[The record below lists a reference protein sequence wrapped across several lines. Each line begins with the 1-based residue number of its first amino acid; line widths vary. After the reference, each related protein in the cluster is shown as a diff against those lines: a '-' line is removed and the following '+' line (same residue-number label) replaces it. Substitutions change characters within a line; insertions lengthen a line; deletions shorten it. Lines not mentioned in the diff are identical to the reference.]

1 MSPNRIEAAGLRR
14 RGGRERQRA
23 EGRVPDGFGGSG
35 RDPGPPVMETLT
47 MAKSAIQKIAMN
59 PSENIAYDKLVLSQ
73 ENVRRVKDGVTIE
86 QLAEDIGRRKL
97 LQSLNVRPVLDGDG
111 EETGTYEVPAG
122 GRRYL
127 ALGILVKQK
136 RLAKNEPIPC
146 IVNRSG
152 TTSAEEDSLAENV
165 HRENLHPLDQ
175 FRAFKVLKE
184 QGLDVEEIAAR
195 FFVSAA
201 TVKQRL
207 RLASVSPKLLEL
219 YEKDEIRLEQIM
231 AFSISNDHARQE
243 QVWERISGNP
253 HMQEPYY
260 IRRLLTETTVRAD
273 DRRAVYVGAEAY
285 EAAGGVI
292 LRDLFEQDSGGWF
305 QDAALLE
312 QLVFDRL
319 KTDAET
325 IRADGWKWVEA
336 AISFPYGHTSG
347 MRRIYAEPAEMS
359 AEEIA
364 RYDAVKAEYDALDA
378 KYAEMEDADQEIED
392 KLDQLGAELDGF
404 GDRPQAYDPVQ
415 KAIAGAFVTLG
426 ANGQL
431 QVEAG
436 FVRPEDELRSEADD
450 GDEEAEGGDNDA
462 SQSDEDGTRGVVV
475 NGRSTNGESDAAEE
489 PEEDGIKPLPERLV
503 FDLTAQK
510 TLALRNA
517 LASDVDIAFVAV
529 LHALV
534 LQVFYR
540 FAKDSCL
547 EVTTVSNSF
556 GQVQGLA
563 ETPWAK
569 EIAERHEA
577 WDRDMPDSD
586 RLWEFLLG
594 LDEASRKALLA
605 HCVSLS
611 LNAVVEPWNRRPGAL
626 AHADA
631 LAATLGFDM
640 VTAGWEPTV
649 DNYLGR
655 VTKARIVQAVRE
667 ARGEDSAQLIDHMK
681 KDLMARE
688 AARLLEGS
696 NWLAEPLRFAGDNA
710 SVDASETVT
719 GNLAD
724 ETALDGDTAEL
735 PAFLADPAS
744 EESSVVDE
752 DTDQLEA
759 AE

>member
-1 MSPNRIEAAGLRR
+1 
-14 RGGRERQRA
+14 
-23 EGRVPDGFGGSG
+23 
-35 RDPGPPVMETLT
+35 METPT

-59 PSENIAYDKLVLSQ
+59 PSENIPYDKLVLSQ
-73 ENVRRVKDGVTIE
+73 RNVRRVKKGVTIE

-97 LQSLNVRPVLDGDG
+97 LQSLNIRPVLDGNG
-111 EETGTYEVPAG
+111 EETGSFEVPAG

-165 HRENLHPLDQ
+165 QREDLHPLDQ
-175 FRAFKVLKE
+175 YRTFHALRE
-184 QGLDVEEIAAR
+184 QGLDIEEIAAR

-207 RLASVSPKLLEL
+207 RLASVSPALLEL

-273 DRRAVYVGAEAY
+273 DRRAVYVGAEGY
-285 EAAGGVI
+285 EGAGGVI

-392 KLDQLGAELDGF
+392 KLDQLGAELDAF
-404 GDRPQAYDPVQ
+404 SDRPQAYDPDQ
-415 KAIAGAFVTLG
+415 KAIAGVFVTLG

-431 QVEAG
+431 QVEPG
-436 FVRPEDELRSEADD
+436 FVRPEDEPRAATDDD
-450 GDEEAEGGDNDA
+450 GARDDDRDAPESDDEGANA
-462 SQSDEDGTRGVVV
+462 VVV
-475 NGRSTNGESDAAEE
+475 NGRPVDDGPDAPDE
-489 PEEDGIKPLPERLV
+489 PEEEGVKPLPERLV

-517 LASDVDIAFVAV
+517 LASDVDIAFVTV

-534 LQVFYR
+534 LQLFYR

-547 EVTTVSNSF
+547 EISLTSNSF

-569 EIAERHEA
+569 EIGERHEA
-577 WDRDMPDSD
+577 WDRDLPDD
-586 RLWEFLLG
+586 ATGLWEFLLG
-594 LDEASRKALLA
+594 LDEASRKALFA
-605 HCVSLS
+605 HCASLS
-611 LNAVVEPWNRRPGAL
+611 VNAVVEPWNKRPGAL

-631 LAATLGFDM
+631 LASTLGFDM
-640 VTAGWEPTV
+640 VAAGWEPTV

-696 NWLAEPLRFAGDNA
+696 HWLPEPLRLDDDEPAADAG
-710 SVDASETVT
+710 ETAAEDPIAET
-719 GNLAD
+719 AAD
-724 ETALDGDTAEL
+724 EDAAEL
-735 PAFLADPAS
+735 PAFLAEHADP
-744 EESSVVDE
+744 SSDE
-752 DTDQLEA
+752 PVAVADDTADHLQA

>member
-1 MSPNRIEAAGLRR
+1 
-14 RGGRERQRA
+14 
-23 EGRVPDGFGGSG
+23 
-35 RDPGPPVMETLT
+35 

-73 ENVRRVKDGVTIE
+73 ENVRRVKDGLTIE

-111 EETGTYEVPAG
+111 EETGSFEVPAG

-152 TTSAEEDSLAENV
+152 ATSAQEDSLAENV

-175 FRAFKVLKE
+175 FRAFKALKE

-207 RLASVSPKLLEL
+207 RLASVSPTLLEL
-219 YEKDEIRLEQIM
+219 YERDEIRLEQIM
-231 AFSISNDHARQE
+231 AFSISHDHARQK
-243 QVWERISGNP
+243 QVWERINNNP
-253 HMQEPYY
+253 NMREPYY

-292 LRDLFEQDSGGWF
+292 LRDLFEQDGGGWF

-319 KTDAET
+319 KIAAEAV
-325 IRADGWKWVEA
+325 RADGWKWVEA

-347 MRRIYAEPAEMS
+347 MRRLYAEPAEMS

-378 KYAEMEDADQEIED
+378 KYAEMEDADQDIED
-392 KLDQLGAELDGF
+392 KLDQLGGELDAF
-404 GDRPQAYDPVQ
+404 SDRPQVYDPAQ
-415 KAIAGAFVTLG
+415 KAIAGAFLTLG

-436 FVRPEDELRSEADD
+436 FVRPEDEPRAEVDYEEEADSED
-450 GDEEAEGGDNDA
+450 RDV
-462 SQSDEDGTRGVVV
+462 SQPDEDGAGVVV
-475 NGRSTNGESDAAEE
+475 NGRHTNGGSDTPEE
-489 PEEDGIKPLPERLV
+489 PEDEGIKPLPERLV

-517 LASDVDIAFVAV
+517 LASDVDIAFVTV

-547 EVTTVSNSF
+547 EISMVSNSF

-586 RLWEFLLG
+586 KLWEFLLG
-594 LDEASRKALLA
+594 LDEASREALFA
-605 HCVSLS
+605 HCASLS
-611 LNAVVEPWNRRPGAL
+611 LNAVVEPWNKRPGAL
-626 AHADA
+626 AHADE

-640 VTAGWEPTV
+640 VEAGWSPTL

-696 NWLAEPLRFAGDNA
+696 NWLPEPLRLGGDA
-710 SVDASETVT
+710 AVSEAVEVVT
-719 GNLAD
+719 GDVTD
-724 ETALDGDTAEL
+724 ETAVDGDAAEL
-735 PAFLADPAS
+735 PAFLADDTGMSSDEPVTVPG
-744 EESSVVDE
+744 EEPDHL
-752 DTDQLEA
+752 QA

>member
-1 MSPNRIEAAGLRR
+1 
-14 RGGRERQRA
+14 
-23 EGRVPDGFGGSG
+23 
-35 RDPGPPVMETLT
+35 METLT
-47 MAKSAIQKIAMN
+47 MAKIAIQKIAMN

-111 EETGTYEVPAG
+111 GETGTYEVPAG

-175 FRAFKVLKE
+175 FRAFKALKE
-184 QGLDVEEIAAR
+184 QGLEVEEIAAR

-219 YEKDEIRLEQIM
+219 YEKDEIRLDQIM
-231 AFSISNDHARQE
+231 AFSIADDHARQE
-243 QVWERISGNP
+243 QVWERIAGNP

-319 KTDAET
+319 KTDAEAV
-325 IRADGWKWVEA
+325 RADGWKWVEA

-347 MRRIYAEPAEMS
+347 MRRVYAEPAEMS

-392 KLDQLGAELDGF
+392 RLDQLGAELDGF
-404 GDRPQAYDPVQ
+404 GDRPQVYDPEQ
-415 KAIAGAFVTLG
+415 KTIAGAFVTLG

-436 FVRPEDELRSEADD
+436 FVRPEDEPRAEADD
-450 GDEEAEGGDNDA
+450 DDEEADGGDRDA
-462 SQSDEDGTRGVVV
+462 SQSDEDGANGVVV
-475 NGRSTNGESDAAEE
+475 NGRSTNGGSDAAEE
-489 PEEDGIKPLPERLV
+489 PEEEDIKPLPERLV

-510 TLALRNA
+510 TLALRNT

-547 EVTTVSNSF
+547 EITLTSNSF

-563 ETPWAK
+563 ETPWAN

-586 RLWEFLLG
+586 KLWDFLLG
-594 LDEASRKALLA
+594 LDEASRKALFA
-605 HCVSLS
+605 HCTSLS
-611 LNAVVEPWNRRPGAL
+611 LNAVVEPCNKRPGAL

-631 LAATLGFDM
+631 VAATLGFDM

-667 ARGEDSAQLIDHMK
+667 GRGDDSAQLIDHMK

-696 NWLAEPLRFAGDNA
+696 NWLPEPLRLDRN
-710 SVDASETVT
+710 DTVADGG
-719 GNLAD
+719 GNVAD
-724 ETALDGDTAEL
+724 EVAEQTALDGDAAEL
-735 PAFLADPAS
+735 PAFLADSSS
-744 EESSVVDE
+744 EEPVTVSDE
-752 DTDQLEA
+752 ATENLEA

>member
-1 MSPNRIEAAGLRR
+1 
-14 RGGRERQRA
+14 
-23 EGRVPDGFGGSG
+23 
-35 RDPGPPVMETLT
+35 MESLT
-47 MAKSAIQKIAMN
+47 MAKNAIQKITLNQA
-59 PSENIAYDKLVLSQ
+59 ENIPFDKLDLSQ
-73 ENVRRVKDGVTIE
+73 KNVRRIKNGVSIE
-86 QLAEDIGRRKL
+86 DLAADIARRGL
-97 LQSLNVRPVLDGDG
+97 IQSLNVRPQMRDG
-111 EETGTYEVPAG
+111 EETGRYEVPAG
-122 GRRYL
+122 GRRFS
-127 ALGILVKQK
+127 ALQLLVKRK
-136 RLAKNEPIPC
+136 EMAKTAPTPC
-146 IVNRSG
+146 IVNRSAQ
-152 TTSAEEDSLAENV
+152 TSMEDDSLAENV

-175 FRAFKVLKE
+175 FRAFKALSE
-184 QGLDVEEIAAR
+184 QRLDVEEIAAR
-195 FFVSAA
+195 YIVSAN
-201 TVKQRL
+201 TVRQRL
-207 RLASVSPKLLEL
+207 KLANVSPKLLDR
-219 YEKDEIRLEQIM
+219 YEQDEIRLEQIM
-231 AFSISNDHARQE
+231 AFSISEDHARQE
-243 QVWERISGNP
+243 QVWERICDNA

-292 LRDLFEQDSGGWF
+292 LRDLFEQDSGGWY

-312 QLVFDRL
+312 QLVFEKL
-319 KTDAET
+319 KVDAEVV
-325 IRADGWKWVEA
+325 RADGWKWVEA
-336 AISFPYGHTSG
+336 AISFPYGHASG
-347 MRRIYAEPAEMS
+347 MRRVYAEPEEMR

-364 RYDAVKAEYDALDA
+364 RYDAVKAEYDKLDA
-378 KYAEMEDADQEIED
+378 EYAEAEDADEAIED
-392 KLDQLGAELDGF
+392 KLDHLGAELDAF
-404 GDRPQAYDPVQ
+404 SDRPHVYDPAQ
-415 KAIAGAFVTLG
+415 KAIAGAFLTLA
-426 ANGQL
+426 ANGKL
-431 QVEAG
+431 QIDAG
-436 FVRPEDELRSEADD
+436 FVRPDDEPRVETDD
-450 GDEEAEGGDNDA
+450 DEERD
-462 SQSDEDGTRGVVV
+462 DEDVGMSHDEDDDAGSVVV
-475 NGRSTNGESDAAEE
+475 NGRALSQTSEAAEE
-489 PEEDGIKPLPERLV
+489 PEDEGIKSLPDRLV

-517 LASDVDIAFVAV
+517 LANDVDFVAV

-547 EVTTVSNSF
+547 EITLASNTF

-563 ETPWAK
+563 DTPWAK

-594 LDEASRKALLA
+594 LDEASRNVLFA
-605 HCVSLS
+605 HCASLS

-640 VTAGWEPTV
+640 VEAGWSPTV

-688 AARLLEGS
+688 VARLLEGS
-696 NWLAEPLRFAGDNA
+696 NWLPEPLRLDVDDAVAEAGEPAPDDVTDEA
-710 SVDASETVT
+710 TPEGDA
-719 GNLAD
+719 
-724 ETALDGDTAEL
+724 AEL
-735 PAFLADPAS
+735 PAYLTGDTGSSADEAAT
-744 EESSVVDE
+744 VDGE
-752 DTDQLEA
+752 DTDHLQA

>member
-1 MSPNRIEAAGLRR
+1 
-14 RGGRERQRA
+14 
-23 EGRVPDGFGGSG
+23 
-35 RDPGPPVMETLT
+35 

-59 PSENIAYDKLVLSQ
+59 PSENIAFDKLVLSQ
-73 ENVRRVKDGVTIE
+73 ENVRRIKDGVTIE

-111 EETGTYEVPAG
+111 EENGTYEVPAG

-175 FRAFKVLKE
+175 FRAFKALKE
-184 QGLDVEEIAAR
+184 QGHDVEEIAAR

-231 AFSISNDHARQE
+231 AFSISDDHARQE
-243 QVWERISGNP
+243 QVWDRITKNP
-253 HMQEPYY
+253 NMQEPYY

-273 DRRAVYVGAEAY
+273 DRRAVYVGTEAY

-312 QLVFDRL
+312 QLVFDKL
-319 KTDAET
+319 KLDAET
-325 IRADGWKWVEA
+325 IRADGWRWVEA

-347 MRRIYAEPAEMS
+347 MRRVYAEAAEMT

-392 KLDQLGAELDGF
+392 RLDQLGGELDAF
-404 GDRPQAYDPVQ
+404 GDRPQVYDPEQ
-415 KAIAGAFVTLG
+415 KAIGGAFLTLG

-431 QVEAG
+431 QIEAG
-436 FVRPEDELRSEADD
+436 FVRPEDEPRVQVDDYEEAD
-450 GDEEAEGGDNDA
+450 GGDRDA
-462 SQSDEDGTRGVVV
+462 SQSDEDGTKGVVV
-475 NGRSTNGESDAAEE
+475 NGRSTNVGPDAAEE
-489 PEEDGIKPLPERLV
+489 PEEEGIKPLPERLV

-517 LASDVDIAFVAV
+517 LASDVDIAFVTV

-547 EVTTVSNSF
+547 EVTLTSNSF

-611 LNAVVEPWNRRPGAL
+611 LNAVVEPWNKRPGAL

-631 LAATLGFDM
+631 LASTLGFDM

-696 NWLAEPLRFAGDNA
+696 NWLAEPLRLAGDDT
-710 SVDASETVT
+710 SVDAGETVT
-719 GNLAD
+719 EDVTDGMD
-724 ETALDGDTAEL
+724 PDGDAAEL
-735 PAFLADPAS
+735 PAFLADDADPSAY
-744 EESSVVDE
+744 ESALGTDE
-752 DTDQLEA
+752 DTDCLEA

>member
-1 MSPNRIEAAGLRR
+1 
-14 RGGRERQRA
+14 
-23 EGRVPDGFGGSG
+23 
-35 RDPGPPVMETLT
+35 

-73 ENVRRVKDGVTIE
+73 ENVRRIKDGITIE
-86 QLAEDIGRRKL
+86 QLADDIGRRKL
-97 LQSLNVRPVLDGDG
+97 LQSLNVRPVLDGNG
-111 EETGTYEVPAG
+111 EETGTFEVPAG

-136 RLAKNEPIPC
+136 RLAKSEPIPC

-175 FRAFKVLKE
+175 FRAFKALKD
-184 QGLDVEEIAAR
+184 QGLDVEETAAR

-207 RLASVSPKLLEL
+207 RLATVSPKLLEL
-219 YEKDEIRLEQIM
+219 YERDEIRLEQIM
-231 AFSISNDHARQE
+231 AFSISDDHARQE
-243 QVWERISGNP
+243 HVWERITNNA

-285 EAAGGVI
+285 EAAGGDI

-319 KTDAET
+319 KIDAEAV
-325 IRADGWKWVEA
+325 RADGWKWVEA

-347 MRRIYAEPAEMS
+347 MRRVYAEPAELS

-364 RYDAVKAEYDALDA
+364 RYDATKAEYDALDA
-378 KYAEMEDADQEIED
+378 KYAQMEDADQEIED
-392 KLDQLGAELDGF
+392 KLDQLGAELDAF
-404 GDRPQAYDPVQ
+404 SDRPQDYDPAQ
-415 KAIAGAFVTLG
+415 KTIAGAFVTLG

-431 QVEAG
+431 QIEAG
-436 FVRPEDELRSEADD
+436 FVRPEDEPRVERGDD
-450 GDEEAEGGDNDA
+450 DEEAGRGDLDP
-462 SQSDEDGTRGVVV
+462 SQCHDDSANGVVV
-475 NGRSTNGESDAAEE
+475 NGRPMDGASDTAEE
-489 PEEDGIKPLPERLV
+489 PEDEGIKPLPERLV

-517 LASDVDIAFVAV
+517 LSGDVDIAFVTV
-529 LHALV
+529 LHSLV

-547 EVTTVSNSF
+547 EINMVSNSF

-563 ETPWAK
+563 DTPWAK

-577 WDRDMPDSD
+577 WDRDMPDSSN
-586 RLWEFLLG
+586 LWEFLLG
-594 LDEASRKALLA
+594 LDEASRKALFA
-605 HCVSLS
+605 HCASLS
-611 LNAVVEPWNRRPGAL
+611 LNAVVEPWNKRPGAL

-631 LAATLGFDM
+631 LAATLDFDM
-640 VTAGWEPTV
+640 VEAGWSPTV

-696 NWLAEPLRFAGDNA
+696 NWLPEPLRLDGDEVVEPA
-710 SVDASETVT
+710 EAVVDDMT
-719 GNLAD
+719 D
-724 ETALDGDTAEL
+724 ETALDGDAAEL
-735 PAFLADPAS
+735 PAFLADDTVAPSDEPATDAG
-744 EESSVVDE
+744 EEPDHL
-752 DTDQLEA
+752 QA

>member
-1 MSPNRIEAAGLRR
+1 
-14 RGGRERQRA
+14 
-23 EGRVPDGFGGSG
+23 
-35 RDPGPPVMETLT
+35 
-47 MAKSAIQKIAMN
+47 
-59 PSENIAYDKLVLSQ
+59 
-73 ENVRRVKDGVTIE
+73 
-86 QLAEDIGRRKL
+86 
-97 LQSLNVRPVLDGDG
+97 
-111 EETGTYEVPAG
+111 
-122 GRRYL
+122 
-127 ALGILVKQK
+127 
-136 RLAKNEPIPC
+136 
-146 IVNRSG
+146 
-152 TTSAEEDSLAENV
+152 
-165 HRENLHPLDQ
+165 
-175 FRAFKVLKE
+175 
-184 QGLDVEEIAAR
+184 
-195 FFVSAA
+195 
-201 TVKQRL
+201 RL

-273 DRRAVYVGAEAY
+273 DRRAIYVGAEAY
-285 EAAGGVI
+285 EAAGGII
-292 LRDLFEQDSGGWF
+292 LRDLFEQDAGGWF

-319 KTDAET
+319 KIDAET

-336 AISFPYGHTSG
+336 AISFPYGHSSG
-347 MRRIYAEPAEMS
+347 MRRVYAEPAEMS

-392 KLDQLGAELDGF
+392 RLDQLGAELDGF
-404 GDRPQAYDPVQ
+404 SDRPHVYDPAQ

-436 FVRPEDELRSEADD
+436 FVRPEDEPRVEVDD
-450 GDEEAEGGDNDA
+450 DEEADGGDRDA
-462 SQSDEDGTRGVVV
+462 SQSDENGANGIVV
-475 NGRSTNGESDAAEE
+475 NGRSTNGGSEATEE
-489 PEEDGIKPLPERLV
+489 PEEEGIKPLPERLV

-517 LASDVDIAFVAV
+517 LAGNVDIAFVAV

-547 EVTTVSNSF
+547 EITLASNSF

-563 ETPWAK
+563 ETIWAK
-569 EIAERHEA
+569 EIGDRHEA

-586 RLWEFLLG
+586 KLWDFLLG
-594 LDEASRKALLA
+594 LDEASRKAMFA
-605 HCVSLS
+605 HCASLS
-611 LNAVVEPWNRRPGAL
+611 LNAVVEPWNRRPGAV

-655 VTKARIVQAVRE
+655 VTKATIVQAVRE

-696 NWLAEPLRFAGDNA
+696 TWLPEPLRLAGDDA
-710 SVDASETVT
+710 AVDAGETVT
-719 GNLAD
+719 VDATD
-724 ETALDGDTAEL
+724 ETALDDDAAEL
-735 PAFLADPAS
+735 PAFLADTAS
-744 EESSVVDE
+744 EEPTVQADE
-752 DTDQLEA
+752 AKDRLEA

>member
-1 MSPNRIEAAGLRR
+1 
-14 RGGRERQRA
+14 
-23 EGRVPDGFGGSG
+23 
-35 RDPGPPVMETLT
+35 METLT

-152 TTSAEEDSLAENV
+152 ATSAEEDSLAENV

-175 FRAFKVLKE
+175 FRAFKALKE

-219 YEKDEIRLEQIM
+219 YERDEIRLEQIM
-231 AFSISNDHARQE
+231 AFSISDDHVRQE
-243 QVWERISGNP
+243 QVWERISNNS

-285 EAAGGVI
+285 VAAGGVI

-325 IRADGWKWVEA
+325 IRADGWKWIEA

-347 MRRIYAEPAEMS
+347 MRRVYTEPAEMS

-378 KYAEMEDADQEIED
+378 KYAEMDEADQDIED
-392 KLDQLGAELDGF
+392 RLDQLGAELDSF
-404 GDRPQAYDPVQ
+404 SDRPQVYDPDQ
-415 KAIAGAFVTLG
+415 KAIAGVFVTLG

-431 QVEAG
+431 QIDAG
-436 FVRPEDELRSEADD
+436 FVRPEDEPQADGD
-450 GDEEAEGGDNDA
+450 DDDEEADGRDRDA
-462 SQSDEDGTRGVVV
+462 SQSDEDGANGVVV
-475 NGRSTNGESDAAEE
+475 NGRAVNGPSDPAEE
-489 PEEDGIKPLPERLV
+489 PEEEGIKPLPERLV

-517 LASDVDIAFVAV
+517 VASDVDIAFVTV

-540 FAKDSCL
+540 SAKDSCL
-547 EVTTVSNSF
+547 EVTMVSNSF

-577 WDRDMPDSD
+577 WDRDMPDSSN
-586 RLWEFLLG
+586 LWEFLLG
-594 LDEASRKALLA
+594 LDEASRKALFA
-605 HCVSLS
+605 HCASLA
-611 LNAVVEPWNRRPGAL
+611 LNAVVEPWNKRPGAL

-640 VTAGWEPTV
+640 VEAGWSPTV

-688 AARLLEGS
+688 AARLLQGS
-696 NWLAEPLRFAGDNA
+696 NWLPEPLR
-710 SVDASETVT
+710 
-719 GNLAD
+719 
-724 ETALDGDTAEL
+724 LDGDDTVADTSDTVADGVTDDTAFDGDAAEL
-735 PAFLADPAS
+735 PAFLADDADPSVNEPGTIAG
-744 EESSVVDE
+744 EE
-752 DTDQLEA
+752 TDRLEA

>member
-1 MSPNRIEAAGLRR
+1 
-14 RGGRERQRA
+14 
-23 EGRVPDGFGGSG
+23 
-35 RDPGPPVMETLT
+35 METLT
-47 MAKSAIQKIAMN
+47 MAKCAIQKITLNQA
-59 PSENIAYDKLVLSQ
+59 ENIPFDKLFLSQ
-73 ENVRRVKDGVTIE
+73 KNVRRIKNGVSIE
-86 QLAEDIGRRKL
+86 ELAADIARRGL
-97 LQSLNVRPVLDGDG
+97 IQSLNIRPELKDG
-111 EETGTYEVPAG
+111 EETGRYEVPAG
-122 GRRYL
+122 GRRFS
-127 ALGILVKQK
+127 ALQLLVKRK
-136 RLAKNEPIPC
+136 EMAKTVPTPC

-152 TTSAEEDSLAENV
+152 QTSMEDDSLAENV

-175 FRAFKVLKE
+175 FRAFQTLSE

-195 FFVSAA
+195 YFVSVN
-201 TVKQRL
+201 TVRQRL
-207 RLASVSPKLLEL
+207 KLASVSPKLLYL
-219 YEKDEIRLEQIM
+219 YEQDEIRLEQIM
-231 AFSISNDHARQE
+231 AFSISDDHARQE
-243 QVWERISGNP
+243 QVWERISDNSN
-253 HMQEPYY
+253 MQEPYY

-312 QLVFDRL
+312 QLVFEKL
-319 KTDAET
+319 KVDAEA
-325 IRADGWKWVEA
+325 IRADGWKWAEA

-347 MRRIYAEPAEMS
+347 MRRVYAEPEAMS
-359 AEEIA
+359 AEEVA
-364 RYDAVKAEYDALDA
+364 RHDAVKAEYDELDA
-378 KYAEMEDADQEIED
+378 KYAEMEGADEAIENR
-392 KLDQLGAELDGF
+392 LDQLGAELDAF
-404 GDRPQAYDPVQ
+404 TDRPHVYDPAQ

-436 FVRPEDELRSEADD
+436 FVRPEDEPRAETDEDDEAIGDEGRDTADAEDD
-450 GDEEAEGGDNDA
+450 GAGGV
-462 SQSDEDGTRGVVV
+462 TV
-475 NGRSTNGESDAAEE
+475 NGRSLNGASEAAEE
-489 PEEDGIKPLPERLV
+489 PEDEGIKPLPDRLV

-547 EVTTVSNSF
+547 EITLASNSF

-569 EIAERHEA
+569 QIAERHEA

-586 RLWEFLLG
+586 KLWDFLLG
-594 LDEASRKALLA
+594 LDEASRKALFA
-605 HCVSLS
+605 HCASLS
-611 LNAVVEPWNRRPGAL
+611 LNAVVEPWNRRPGA
-626 AHADA
+626 AHADV
-631 LAATLGFDM
+631 LASTLGFDM
-640 VTAGWEPTV
+640 VEAGWSPTV

-696 NWLAEPLRFAGDNA
+696 DWLPEPLRLDADDAVAAAG
-710 SVDASETVT
+710 EIVT
-719 GNLAD
+719 DDVTD
-724 ETALDGDTAEL
+724 ETALGGDAAEL
-735 PAFLADPAS
+735 PAYLASDVGTS
-744 EESSVVDE
+744 SDEELTVNDE
-752 DTDQLEA
+752 DSDHLQA

>member
-1 MSPNRIEAAGLRR
+1 
-14 RGGRERQRA
+14 
-23 EGRVPDGFGGSG
+23 
-35 RDPGPPVMETLT
+35 
-47 MAKSAIQKIAMN
+47 MAKANQKIAMN

-73 ENVRRVKDGVTIE
+73 ENVRRLKDGVTIE

-97 LQSLNVRPVLDGDG
+97 LQSLNVRPVLDEAG
-111 EETGTYEVPAG
+111 EETGTFEVPAG

-175 FRAFKVLKE
+175 FRAFKALRE

-219 YEKDEIRLEQIM
+219 YERDEIRLEQIM
-231 AFSISNDHARQE
+231 AFSISDDHVRQE
-243 QVWERISGNP
+243 QVWERITNNP
-253 HMQEPYY
+253 TMQEPYY

-273 DRRAVYVGAEAY
+273 DRRAVYVGADAY

-305 QDAALLE
+305 QEAALLE
-312 QLVFDRL
+312 QLVFERL
-319 KTDAET
+319 KVDAEAV
-325 IRADGWKWVEA
+325 RGDGWKWVEA

-347 MRRIYAEPAEMS
+347 MRRVYAEPAEMGT
-359 AEEIA
+359 EEIA
-364 RYDAVKAEYDALDA
+364 RHDAVKAEYDALDA

-392 KLDQLGAELDGF
+392 KLDQLGAELDALS
-404 GDRPQAYDPVQ
+404 DRPQVYDPAQ
-415 KAIAGAFVTLG
+415 RAIAGAFVTLG

-431 QVEAG
+431 QIEAG
-436 FVRPEDELRSEADD
+436 FVRPEDEPRAEADEDDQEAD
-450 GDEEAEGGDNDA
+450 GEDRDP
-462 SQSDEDGTRGVVV
+462 SQSDDDGANGTVV
-475 NGRSTNGESDAAEE
+475 NGRSVNGASDTAEE
-489 PEEDGIKPLPERLV
+489 PEDEGIKPLPDRLV
-503 FDLTAQK
+503 FDLTAEK

-540 FAKDSCL
+540 FAKDNCL
-547 EVTTVSNSF
+547 EISLTSNSF

-563 ETPWAK
+563 DTPWAK

-577 WDRDMPDSD
+577 WGRDMPDGD
-586 RLWEFLLG
+586 KLWEFLLS
-594 LDEASRKALLA
+594 LDDASRKALFA
-605 HCVSLS
+605 HCASLS
-611 LNAVVEPWNRRPGAL
+611 LNAVVEPWNRRPGGL

-631 LAATLGFDM
+631 LAATLQFDM
-640 VTAGWEPTV
+640 VEAGWTPTV

-667 ARGEDSAQLIDHMK
+667 ARGGDSAQLIDHMK

-696 NWLAEPLRFAGDNA
+696 NWLPEPLRLDGDEA
-710 SVDASETVT
+710 VGEAAEAVADDVT
-719 GNLAD
+719 D
-724 ETALDGDTAEL
+724 ETALDGDAAEL
-735 PAFLADPAS
+735 PAFLSDEPAAVAGK
-744 EESSVVDE
+744 EPDHL
-752 DTDQLEA
+752 QA

>member
-1 MSPNRIEAAGLRR
+1 
-14 RGGRERQRA
+14 
-23 EGRVPDGFGGSG
+23 
-35 RDPGPPVMETLT
+35 
-47 MAKSAIQKIAMN
+47 MAKAIQKIAMN
-59 PSENIAYDKLVLSQ
+59 PSENIPYDKLVLSQ
-73 ENVRRVKDGVTIE
+73 KNVRRVKDGVSIE
-86 QLAEDIGRRKL
+86 QLAEDIGRRML
-97 LQSLNVRPVLDGDG
+97 LQSLNVRPVLGEDG
-111 EETGTYEVPAG
+111 EEAGTFEVPAG

-127 ALGILVKQK
+127 ALGMLIKQK

-146 IVNRSG
+146 IVNRSAA
-152 TTSAEEDSLAENV
+152 TSAEEDSLAENF
-165 HRENLHPLDQ
+165 HREDLHPLDQ
-175 FRAFKVLKE
+175 FRAFKILSD
-184 QGLDVEEIAAR
+184 QGLDHEEIAAR

-207 RLASVSPKLLEL
+207 RLASVSQKLLEL
-219 YEKDEIRLEQIM
+219 YEQDEIRLEQIM
-231 AFSISNDHARQE
+231 AFSISDDHARQE
-243 QVWERISGNP
+243 QVWERINNNQ

-305 QDAALLE
+305 QHAALLE

-319 KTDAET
+319 QVDAEAV
-325 IRADGWKWVEA
+325 RADGWKWVEA

-347 MRRIYAEPAEMS
+347 IRRIYAEPVEMS
-359 AEEIA
+359 AKEIA
-364 RYDAVKAEYDALDA
+364 RYNTVKAEYDALDA
-378 KYAEMEDADQEIED
+378 KYAEMEDADQDIED
-392 KLDQLGAELDGF
+392 RLDQLGAALDGF
-404 GDRPQAYDPVQ
+404 SDRPQTYDPVQ
-415 KAIAGAFVTLG
+415 KATAGAFVTLG

-431 QVEAG
+431 QVDAG
-436 FVRPEDELRSEADD
+436 FVRPEDETRTEMDDD
-450 GDEEAEGGDNDA
+450 GVDA
-462 SQSDEDGTRGVVV
+462 DGEDRDVSQSEDGRTNGVVV
-475 NGRSTNGESDAAEE
+475 NGRSANGGSDAAED
-489 PEEDGIKPLPERLV
+489 PEEEGIKPLPERLV

-517 LASDVDIAFVAV
+517 LASDVDTAFVMV

-547 EVTTVSNSF
+547 EVTMTSNSF

-563 ETPWAK
+563 ETSWVK

-586 RLWEFLLG
+586 RLWDFLLG

-605 HCVSLS
+605 HCASLS

-626 AHADA
+626 AHADT

-696 NWLAEPLRFAGDNA
+696 NWLPEPLRVA
-710 SVDASETVT
+710 SDDAADDADETVT
-719 GNLAD
+719 GDLTD
-724 ETALDGDTAEL
+724 EPALDSDAAEL
-735 PAFLADPAS
+735 PAFLADDADS
-744 EESSVVDE
+744 SAGESAIG
-752 DTDQLEA
+752 TDVETDRLEA

>member
-1 MSPNRIEAAGLRR
+1 
-14 RGGRERQRA
+14 
-23 EGRVPDGFGGSG
+23 
-35 RDPGPPVMETLT
+35 
-47 MAKSAIQKIAMN
+47 MAKAIQKIEMN
-59 PSENIAYDKLVLSQ
+59 AAENIPYDKLMLSQ
-73 ENVRRVKDGVTIE
+73 KNVRRIKDGVSVE

-97 LQSLNVRPVLDGDG
+97 LQSLNVRPVLDETG
-111 EETGTYEVPAG
+111 EETGNFEVPAG
-122 GRRYL
+122 GRRFL
-127 ALGILVKQK
+127 ALGMLIRQK

-146 IVNRSG
+146 IVNRNG
-152 TTSAEEDSLAENV
+152 TTSVEEDSLAENV

-175 FRAFKVLKE
+175 FRAFKALKE

-207 RLASVSPKLLEL
+207 RLAAVSPKLLER

-231 AFSISNDHARQE
+231 ALSISDDHARQE
-243 QVWERISGNP
+243 QVWERIAGNT

-285 EAAGGVI
+285 EAAGGVV
-292 LRDLFEQDSGGWF
+292 LRDLFEQNSGGWL

-312 QLVFDRL
+312 RLVFDRL
-319 KTDAET
+319 KTDSET
-325 IRADGWKWVEA
+325 IRAEGWKWVEA

-347 MRRIYAEPAEMS
+347 MRRVYAEPAEMS
-359 AEEIA
+359 TEEIA
-364 RYDAVKAEYDALDA
+364 RFDAVKAEYDALDA

-392 KLDQLGAELDGF
+392 RLDQLGAELDGF
-404 GDRPQAYDPVQ
+404 GDRPQVYDPGQ

-436 FVRPEDELRSEADD
+436 FVRPEDEPRAEVDDDDEKAD
-450 GDEEAEGGDNDA
+450 GGDRDA
-462 SQSDEDGTRGVVV
+462 SKRVEDGANSVVV
-475 NGRSTNGESDAAEE
+475 NGRSVNGTSDGADE
-489 PEEDGIKPLPERLV
+489 PEDEGIKPLPERLV

-517 LASDVDIAFVAV
+517 LASDVDIAFVTV

-547 EVTTVSNSF
+547 EVTLVNNSF

-563 ETPWAK
+563 ETQWAK

-586 RLWEFLLG
+586 RLWDFLLG

-605 HCVSLS
+605 HCASLS
-611 LNAVVEPWNRRPGAL
+611 LNAVVEPWNKRPGAL

-631 LAATLGFDM
+631 LAATLRFDM
-640 VTAGWEPTV
+640 VEAGWSPTV

-655 VTKARIVQAVRE
+655 VTKTRIVQAVRE

-696 NWLAEPLRFAGDNA
+696 NWLPEPLRLDSNDVVADAGD
-710 SVDASETVT
+710 TVT
-719 GNLAD
+719 DYVAD
-724 ETALDGDTAEL
+724 ETALDGAAAES
-735 PAFLADPAS
+735 PAFLAEDLDPSAD
-744 EESSVVDE
+744 ETRIGAADE
-752 DTDQLEA
+752 DDHLQA

>member
-1 MSPNRIEAAGLRR
+1 
-14 RGGRERQRA
+14 
-23 EGRVPDGFGGSG
+23 
-35 RDPGPPVMETLT
+35 

-73 ENVRRVKDGVTIE
+73 ENIRRVKDGVTIE

-97 LQSLNVRPVLDGDG
+97 LQSLNVRPVLDGNGD
-111 EETGTYEVPAG
+111 ETGTFEVPAG

-136 RLAKNEPIPC
+136 RLAKDESIPC

-152 TTSAEEDSLAENV
+152 ATSAQEDSLAENV

-175 FRAFKVLKE
+175 FRAFKALID

-207 RLASVSPKLLEL
+207 RLATVSPKLLEL
-219 YEKDEIRLEQIM
+219 YEKDEIGLEQIM
-231 AFSISNDHARQE
+231 AFSISDDHTRQE
-243 QVWERISGNP
+243 QVWERISSNQ

-347 MRRIYAEPAEMS
+347 MRRVYAEPAEMS
-359 AEEIA
+359 TEEIS
-364 RYDAVKAEYDALDA
+364 RYDTAKAEYDALDA
-378 KYAEMEDADQEIED
+378 KYAEMEDDQEIED

-404 GDRPQAYDPVQ
+404 GDRPQVYDTAQ
-415 KAIAGAFVTLG
+415 KAIAGVFVTLG

-436 FVRPEDELRSEADD
+436 FVRPEDEPRAEANEDDDEADGGD
-450 GDEEAEGGDNDA
+450 GDPQ
-462 SQSDEDGTRGVVV
+462 QSEDGADRLVV
-475 NGRSTNGESDAAEE
+475 NGRPVNGASVGAEE
-489 PEEDGIKPLPERLV
+489 VEDEGIKPLPERLV

-517 LASDVDIAFVAV
+517 LASDADIAFVAI

-547 EVTTVSNSF
+547 EISLTSNSF

-586 RLWEFLLG
+586 KLWDFLLG
-594 LDEASRKALLA
+594 LDEASRKALFA
-605 HCVSLS
+605 HCASLS

-626 AHADA
+626 AHADT

-640 VTAGWEPTV
+640 VEAGWSPTV

-667 ARGEDSAQLIDHMK
+667 ARGEDSSQLIDHMK

-696 NWLAEPLRFAGDNA
+696 NWLPEPLRRDGDDA
-710 SVDASETVT
+710 AVDAGETVT
-719 GNLAD
+719 EDVTD
-724 ETALDGDTAEL
+724 ETALDGEAAEL
-735 PAFLADPAS
+735 PAFLATAGTTSDEPVTIA
-744 EESSVVDE
+744 VE
-752 DTDQLEA
+752 DTDHLQA

>member
-1 MSPNRIEAAGLRR
+1 
-14 RGGRERQRA
+14 
-23 EGRVPDGFGGSG
+23 V
-35 RDPGPPVMETLT
+35 PPVMETLT
-47 MAKSAIQKIAMN
+47 MAKANQKIAMN

-73 ENVRRVKDGVTIE
+73 ENVRRLKDGVTIE

-97 LQSLNVRPVLDGDG
+97 LQSLNVRPVLDEAG
-111 EETGTYEVPAG
+111 EETGMFEVPAG

-136 RLAKNEPIPC
+136 RLAKSEPIPC

-175 FRAFKVLKE
+175 FRAFKALKE
-184 QGLDVEEIAAR
+184 QGLDVEETAAR

-207 RLASVSPKLLEL
+207 RLATVSPKLLEL

-231 AFSISNDHARQE
+231 AFSISDDHVRQG
-243 QVWERISGNP
+243 QVWERITNNP
-253 HMQEPYY
+253 NMQEPYY

-273 DRRAVYVGAEAY
+273 DRRAVYIGAEAY

-312 QLVFDRL
+312 QLVFEKL
-319 KTDAET
+319 KIDAET
-325 IRADGWKWVEA
+325 VRADGWKWVEA

-347 MRRIYAEPAEMS
+347 MRRVYAEPAEMS
-359 AEEIA
+359 TEEIA

-378 KYAEMEDADQEIED
+378 KYAEMKEADQEIED
-392 KLDQLGAELDGF
+392 KLDQLGAELDAF
-404 GDRPQAYDPVQ
+404 SDRPQVYAPAQ
-415 KAIAGAFVTLG
+415 RAIAGAFVTLG

-436 FVRPEDELRSEADD
+436 FVRPEDEPRAEVDDEEEADSED
-450 GDEEAEGGDNDA
+450 RDP
-462 SQSDEDGTRGVVV
+462 SQPDEDGANGVVV
-475 NGRSTNGESDAAEE
+475 NGRSTNGGSDTTEE
-489 PEEDGIKPLPERLV
+489 PEDEGIKPLPERLV

-517 LASDVDIAFVAV
+517 LASDVDIAFVTV

-540 FAKDSCL
+540 FTKDSCL
-547 EVTTVSNSF
+547 EINIVSNSF

-563 ETPWAK
+563 ETAWAK

-586 RLWEFLLG
+586 KLWVFLLG
-594 LDEASRKALLA
+594 LDEASRKALFA
-605 HCVSLS
+605 HCASLS
-611 LNAVVEPWNRRPGAL
+611 LNAVVEPWNKRPGAL
-626 AHADA
+626 AHADE

-640 VTAGWEPTV
+640 VEAGWSPTV

-688 AARLLEGS
+688 AARLLDGS
-696 NWLAEPLRFAGDNA
+696 NWLPEPLRLEGDEA
-710 SVDASETVT
+710 VGEGAEAVAHEVT
-719 GNLAD
+719 D
-724 ETALDGDTAEL
+724 ETALDGETAEL
-735 PAFLADPAS
+735 PAYLANDTGTSSDELAS
-744 EESSVVDE
+744 DAGEEPDHL
-752 DTDQLEA
+752 QA

>member
-1 MSPNRIEAAGLRR
+1 
-14 RGGRERQRA
+14 
-23 EGRVPDGFGGSG
+23 
-35 RDPGPPVMETLT
+35 

-59 PSENIAYDKLVLSQ
+59 PSENIGYDKLVLSQ

-97 LQSLNVRPVLDGDG
+97 LQSLNVRPVLDADGD
-111 EETGTYEVPAG
+111 ETGTYEVPAG

-127 ALGILVKQK
+127 ALGILVRQK

-175 FRAFKVLKE
+175 FRAFKALSD

-219 YEKDEIRLEQIM
+219 YEKNEFRLEQIM
-231 AFSISNDHARQE
+231 AFSISDDHARQE
-243 QVWERISGNP
+243 QVWERITNNLN
-253 HMQEPYY
+253 MQEPYY

-285 EAAGGVI
+285 ESAGGII

-319 KTDAET
+319 KLDAET

-336 AISFPYGHTSG
+336 AISFPYGHSSG
-347 MRRIYAEPAEMS
+347 MRRVYAEPAELS

-364 RYDAVKAEYDALDA
+364 RHDAAKAEFDVLHA
-378 KYAEMEDADQEIED
+378 KYDEMEDDDQEIED
-392 KLDQLGAELDGF
+392 KLDQLGAELDAF
-404 GDRPQAYDPVQ
+404 SDRPQVYDPAQ

-426 ANGQL
+426 ANGRL
-431 QVEAG
+431 QIDAG
-436 FVRPEDELRSEADD
+436 FVRSEDEPRVETGDD
-450 GDEEAEGGDNDA
+450 DEEAEVEDRNP
-462 SQSDEDGTRGVVV
+462 SRSDDDRANGVVV
-475 NGRSTNGESDAAEE
+475 NGRSMSGGSDAAEE
-489 PEEDGIKPLPERLV
+489 PEEEGIKPLPERLV

-517 LASDVDIAFVAV
+517 LASEVDIAFVTV
-529 LHALV
+529 LHVLV

-540 FAKDSCL
+540 YAKDSCL
-547 EVTTVSNSF
+547 EISLTNNSF

-569 EIAERHEA
+569 EIADRHEA
-577 WDRDMPDSD
+577 WDRDMPDSNN
-586 RLWEFLLG
+586 LWEFLLG
-594 LDEASRKALLA
+594 LDEASRKALFA
-605 HCVSLS
+605 HCASLS

-631 LAATLGFDM
+631 LAATLDFDM
-640 VTAGWEPTV
+640 VEAGWSPTV

-688 AARLLEGS
+688 AERLLKGS
-696 NWLAEPLRFAGDNA
+696 NWLPEPLRR
-710 SVDASETVT
+710 
-719 GNLAD
+719 
-724 ETALDGDTAEL
+724 DGDDAGADAGESVTDDVTDDTAPDGDAAEL
-735 PAFLADPAS
+735 PAFLADDTGTS
-744 EESSVVDE
+744 SDESTSSAD
-752 DTDQLEA
+752 EA
-759 AE
+759 ADNLQAAE

>member
-1 MSPNRIEAAGLRR
+1 
-14 RGGRERQRA
+14 
-23 EGRVPDGFGGSG
+23 
-35 RDPGPPVMETLT
+35 

-97 LQSLNVRPVLDGDG
+97 LQSLNVRPVLDGNGD
-111 EETGTYEVPAG
+111 ETGTFEVPAG

-136 RLAKNEPIPC
+136 RLTKNEPIPC

-175 FRAFKVLKE
+175 FRAFKALRE

-207 RLASVSPKLLEL
+207 RLASVSPKLLDL

-292 LRDLFEQDSGGWF
+292 LRDLFEQDCGGWF

-319 KTDAET
+319 KIDAET

-347 MRRIYAEPAEMS
+347 MRRVYAEPAEMS

-364 RYDAVKAEYDALDA
+364 RHDAVKAEYDALDA

-392 KLDQLGAELDGF
+392 RLDQLGAELDGF
-404 GDRPQAYDPVQ
+404 GDRPQVYDPAQ

-436 FVRPEDELRSEADD
+436 FVRPEDEPRVEVDD
-450 GDEEAEGGDNDA
+450 DEEADGRARDA
-462 SQSDEDGTRGVVV
+462 SQFGENGANGIVV
-475 NGRSTNGESDAAEE
+475 NGRSTNGGSEATEE
-489 PEEDGIKPLPERLV
+489 PEEEGIKPLPERLV

-517 LASDVDIAFVAV
+517 LASNVDIAFVAV

-547 EVTTVSNSF
+547 EVTFASNSF

-563 ETPWAK
+563 ETAWAK

-586 RLWEFLLG
+586 KLWDFLLG
-594 LDEASRKALLA
+594 LDEASRKALFA
-605 HCVSLS
+605 HCASLS

-626 AHADA
+626 THADA

-696 NWLAEPLRFAGDNA
+696 TWLPEPLRLEGDA
-710 SVDASETVT
+710 AVDAGETVT
-719 GNLAD
+719 EDVTD
-724 ETALDGDTAEL
+724 ETALDDDAADL
-735 PAFLADPAS
+735 PAFLADTAS
-744 EESSVVDE
+744 EEPTVADE
-752 DTDQLEA
+752 ETDQLEA

>member
-35 RDPGPPVMETLT
+35 RVPGPPVMETLT

-73 ENVRRVKDGVTIE
+73 QNVRRVKDGVTIE

-97 LQSLNVRPVLDGDG
+97 LQSLNVRPVVDGDG

-152 TTSAEEDSLAENV
+152 TTSAEEDSFAENV
-165 HRENLHPLDQ
+165 YREDLHPLDQ
-175 FRAFKVLKE
+175 FRAFKALRE
-184 QGLDVEEIAAR
+184 HGLDVEEIAAR

-231 AFSISNDHARQE
+231 AFSISDDHARQE
-243 QVWERISGNP
+243 QVWERISGNL

-319 KTDAET
+319 KADTET
-325 IRADGWKWVEA
+325 IRAEGWKWVEA

-347 MRRIYAEPAEMS
+347 MRRVYAEPAEMS
-359 AEEIA
+359 TEEIA

-392 KLDQLGAELDGF
+392 RLDQLGAELDGF
-404 GDRPQAYDPVQ
+404 GDRPQVYDPMQ

-436 FVRPEDELRSEADD
+436 FVRPEDEPRVEVDD
-450 GDEEAEGGDNDA
+450 DEEADGGARDA
-462 SQSDEDGTRGVVV
+462 SQFDENGANGIVV
-475 NGRSTNGESDAAEE
+475 NGRSTNGGSEATEE
-489 PEEDGIKPLPERLV
+489 PEEEGIKPLPERLV

-517 LASDVDIAFVAV
+517 LASNVDIAFVAV

-547 EVTTVSNSF
+547 EVTLASNSF

-563 ETPWAK
+563 ETAWAK

-586 RLWEFLLG
+586 KLWDFLLG
-594 LDEASRKALLA
+594 LDEASRKALFA
-605 HCVSLS
+605 HCASLS
-611 LNAVVEPWNRRPGAL
+611 LNAVVEPWNRRPGAV

-640 VTAGWEPTV
+640 VTAGWEPTI

-696 NWLAEPLRFAGDNA
+696 TWLPEPLRLEGDA
-710 SVDASETVT
+710 AVDAGETVT
-719 GNLAD
+719 EDVTD
-724 ETALDGDTAEL
+724 ETALDGDAADL
-735 PAFLADPAS
+735 PAFLADTAS
-744 EESSVVDE
+744 EEPTVADE
-752 DTDQLEA
+752 ETDQLEA